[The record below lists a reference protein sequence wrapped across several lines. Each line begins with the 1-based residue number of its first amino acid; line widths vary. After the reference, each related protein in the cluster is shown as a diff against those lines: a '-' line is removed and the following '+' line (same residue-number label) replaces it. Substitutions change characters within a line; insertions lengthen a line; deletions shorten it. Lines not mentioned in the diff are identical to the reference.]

1 MQKEKVRDIH
11 PFGVRMPTDLKD
23 RLDRE
28 AKISGR
34 SLNTEIVMR
43 LNASLEAG
51 QGTKKYQI
59 NSPSAQPYT
68 KEMSDLERQLLN
80 IFSRM
85 PVDKQLALLSL
96 FK

>member
-1 MQKEKVRDIH
+1 MNIKVRDIN

-43 LNASLEAG
+43 LSASLEAAHEV
-51 QGTKKYQI
+51 KKYQI
-59 NSPSAQPYT
+59 NNPAAQQYAPEIT
-68 KEMSDLERQLLN
+68 DLDRQLLSV
-80 IFSRM
+80 FRRM
-85 PVDKQLALLSL
+85 SVEKQLALISL